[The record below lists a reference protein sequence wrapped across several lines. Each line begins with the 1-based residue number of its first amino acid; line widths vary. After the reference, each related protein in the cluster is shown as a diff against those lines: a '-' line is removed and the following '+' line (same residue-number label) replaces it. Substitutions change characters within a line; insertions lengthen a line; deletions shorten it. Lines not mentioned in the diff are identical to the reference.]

1 MSKRDQLISK
11 SAVDLKWKSRIMADF
26 DLLTKVTIGLCP
38 SIYNA
43 DVAIGSGSDAS
54 ELVTVKLTS

>member
-1 MSKRDQLISK
+1 
-11 SAVDLKWKSRIMADF
+11 MADF

-43 DVAIGSGSDAS
+43 DVAIVSGSDTS